1 MGHPQPTPPVT
12 LVLPRLY
19 VLYHISAAERAR
31 AMTLT
36 REDLRDALAPMQADL
51 AALKA
56 KVDTWPD
63 LSFLQTAAQRQQTDA
78 ASLRDDM
85 RVLTAIVMRLDG
97 SHSVLLDELRATH
110 AQIARLIDRV
120 RKLEDESTAPP
131 L

>member
-1 MGHPQPTPPVT
+1 
-12 LVLPRLY
+12 
-19 VLYHISAAERAR
+19 
-31 AMTLT
+31 MTLT

-56 KVDTWPD
+56 KVDPWPD